1 MMKIAAGALGVV
13 FMSLLSG
20 CSALPPGAAGS
31 SPPPSLSGA
40 EWVVE
45 DIDGKGVVD
54 GARATLNFDGASG
67 SGGRVT
73 GSGSC
78 NSYTG
83 PYTQSGDALS
93 FGNLASTRRACP
105 PALMDQEQRFFDT
118 LANVRRFEMAP
129 DGALLLRGE
138 PGRFIKAR
146 RA

>member
-1 MMKIAAGALGVV
+1 MKIPACVQSVVLLG
-13 FMSLLSG
+13 LLSG
-20 CSALPPGAAGS
+20 CSALPPGAAGHA
-31 SPPPSLSGA
+31 PPPPLKGV

-54 GARATLNFDGASG
+54 RSRATLNFDGEAG
-67 SGGRVT
+67 GGRVT

-83 PYTQSGDALS
+83 PYTQNGDALS

-105 PALMDQEQRFFDT
+105 QALMEQEQRFFDT
-118 LANVRRFEMAP
+118 LSKVQRFELAP